1 VNARGA
7 RPEACRG
14 CALDRRRAWMS
25 WDSFS
30 RVVLIACT
38 LCMAVL
44 GPASARADAV
54 PPGALSVRLVGL
66 RNDHGR
72 SGCELFASEKGFPTD
87 SKAALQRVWCP
98 IDGTESICHFGPVS
112 PGTYAIACF
121 HDENGNGECDTGFLG
136 IPTEGTVVS
145 NEAKGFMG
153 APKFK
158 DAKFSFLGHS
168 TELRLR
174 MGY

>member
-1 VNARGA
+1 VNAPGA

-14 CALDRRRAWMS
+14 CALDRRARMS
-25 WDSFS
+25 WESFS
-30 RVVLIACT
+30 HLVLIACT
-38 LCMAVL
+38 LCVAAL

-87 SKAALQRVWCP
+87 SKAAVQSVWCP
-98 IDGTESICHFGPVS
+98 IDGRESICHFSPVL

-121 HDENGNGECDTGFLG
+121 HDENANSKCDTGFLG
-136 IPTEGTVVS
+136 IPTEGTVAS
-145 NEAKGFMG
+145 NQAKGFMG
-153 APKFK
+153 PPKFK
-158 DAKFSFLGHS
+158 DAKFSFLGHP

-174 MGY
+174 MEY

>member
-1 VNARGA
+1 MNTPGA

-14 CALDRRRAWMS
+14 FALDRRAWMS

-30 RVVLIACT
+30 RLVLIACMQ
-38 LCMAVL
+38 CMAVL
-44 GPASARADAV
+44 GSASARADAV

-87 SKAALQRVWCP
+87 PTAALQSVWCP
-98 IDGTESICHFGPVS
+98 IDGTDSICHFGPVS

-121 HDENGNGECDTGFLG
+121 HDENGNSKFDTNFLG

-145 NEAKGFMG
+145 NQARGFMG
-153 APKFK
+153 PPKFK
-158 DAKFSFLGHS
+158 DAKFSFLGHP

-174 MGY
+174 MEY

>member
-1 VNARGA
+1 VNAPGA
-7 RPEACRG
+7 SAEACRG
-14 CALDRRRAWMS
+14 CALDRRAWMS

-30 RVVLIACT
+30 RLVLIACIV
-38 LCMAVL
+38 VL

-54 PPGALSVRLVGL
+54 PPGDLSVRLVGL

-72 SGCELFASEKGFPTD
+72 SGCEVFASEKGFPTD
-87 SKAALQRVWCP
+87 SKAALQSVWCP
-98 IDGTESICHFGPVS
+98 IDGTESICHFGTLV

-121 HDENGNGECDTGFLG
+121 HDENGNGNCDTGFLA

-145 NEAKGFMG
+145 NQARGFMG
-153 APKFK
+153 PPKFK
-158 DAKFSFLGHS
+158 DAKVSFLGHS